1 MGFAAHSHFIC
12 KKYDNMRWMRIAAD
26 LRKDASS
33 GGMAS
38 PARTINN
45 MTGTSLA
52 VQWLRLCISTAEGSG
67 LIPSSICHVCMLSH
81 FSRVR
86 LCAILWTTACQAPL
100 SMGFSRQEYWSGL
113 PFPPGDLSN
122 PWIKPTSLMS
132 PALAGDS
139 FSLVLPGKPHMLWD
153 TA

>member
-1 MGFAAHSHFIC
+1 MGFTAHSHFIC
-12 KKYDNMRWMRIAAD
+12 KKYDNVRWMRTAAD
-26 LRKDASS
+26 IRKETSS

-38 PARTINN
+38 PARTISNI
-45 MTGTSLA
+45 TGTSLA
-52 VQWLRLCISTAEGSG
+52 VQLLNLCISTAGAG
-67 LIPSSICHVCMLSH
+67 LIPSSICHACMLSH
-81 FSRVR
+81 FSNVW
-86 LCAILWTTACQAPL
+86 LWATLWTTACQAPL
-100 SMGFSRQEYWSGL
+100 STGFSRREYWSGL

-139 FSLVLPGKPHMLWD
+139 LSLVPPGKPHMLWG